1 MPFSL
6 VETTLVPEILKPYKP
21 GHQLTIIR
29 IRPRRSVVHEN
40 TRPCTGGH
48 VLSYDLSID
57 SPKTLIWTMVA

>member
-21 GHQLTIIR
+21 GHQLTVIR
-29 IRPRRSVVHEN
+29 IRPRRWVEN
-40 TRPCTGGH
+40 TRPRTGGH

-57 SPKTLIWTMVA
+57 SPKTLI